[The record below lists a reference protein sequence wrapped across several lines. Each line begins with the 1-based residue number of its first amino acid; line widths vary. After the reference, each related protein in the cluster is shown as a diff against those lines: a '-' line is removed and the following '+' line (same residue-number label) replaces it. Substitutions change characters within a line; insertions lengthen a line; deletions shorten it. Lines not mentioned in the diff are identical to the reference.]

1 LSTSLDHIV
10 HFVGNRSPSVT
21 DTITSDG
28 SAVNLTGSTVKL
40 QMRPVGSA
48 TLKVD
53 SAATI
58 DSAPA
63 GTIHYDWAGVDV
75 DTAGFYV
82 AWWRVTLPGGTIQ
95 DTPEFLVEIRPH
107 APVSNAYVSTAELK
121 STLAIKEQFADA
133 DIRLA
138 IEAASRAVD
147 GYCRQQFFL
156 GPAAETRTYTPVSS
170 DYLMIDPAVTIT
182 TVTVQGNAITLG
194 TNFAKQLANAALDGR
209 PWDTIRSLNGYVFPR
224 GTADSVTV
232 LGQFGWA
239 TVPIAVKQATSI
251 IASRYLRRSREA
263 TFGLVGFGVDG
274 GYATIPAT
282 DPDLR
287 MLLMPYCRNGMVE

>member
-63 GTIHYDWAGVDV
+63 GTVHYDWAGVDV

-107 APVSNAYVSTAELK
+107 AGVSNGYVSTAEIK

-138 IEAASRAVD
+138 IESASRAID
-147 GYCRQQFFL
+147 GYCRQQFYL
-156 GPAAETRTYTPVSS
+156 GPAAETRTYSPISS
-170 DYLMIDPAVTIT
+170 DYLMIDPASTIT
-182 TVTVQGNAITLG
+182 TVTVQGTAITLG
-194 TNFAKQLANAALDGR
+194 TNFSKQAANAALDGR
-209 PWDTIRSLNGYVFPR
+209 PWDTLRSLSGYVWPR
-224 GTADSVTV
+224 GIPDSVTV
-232 LGQFGWA
+232 LGQFGW
-239 TVPIAVKQATSI
+239 TSVPVAVKQATSI
-251 IASRYLRRSREA
+251 LASRLLRRGREA
-263 TFGLVGFGVDG
+263 TFGVIGFGVDG
-274 GYATIPAT
+274 GAAPIADS
-282 DPDLR
+282 DPDLE
-287 MLLMPYCRNGMVE
+287 MLLMPYYRNGMVE